1 VRIMALALLMSVVC
15 GFAIGLVDGEF
26 TKLMIYTCSVLIL
39 SSPSL
44 QQSVVIVLGSVQ
56 RPELKTNFCFP
67 SMYILGFRGLNI
79 PLENLIE
86 LKGDIP

>member
-1 VRIMALALLMSVVC
+1 MALALLMSVVC

-26 TKLMIYTCSVLIL
+26 TKLMIYAFSVLML
-39 SSPSL
+39 SKSKL
-44 QQSVVIVLGSVQ
+44 AAVCVIVLGSVQ